1 MKKEALFIIL
11 IGLFLITGCTQ
22 QDKGETSGKIY
33 IGGDEGLEISFV
45 EGNPPKFVSDGNKE
59 SFDIALLV
67 KNVGEDD
74 IENGDIIATLQNIN
88 KDLFSLSS
96 LSIANN
102 FDLEGKSKDRD
113 RIIEGDQE
121 ELPFKDLRYTEELD
135 VDFDVDLRVDVC
147 YEYTTKASVDLCLKQ
162 QPTQR
167 RTRDA
172 CEVDNSNVNV
182 ENSGAPVKVANVVQ
196 FPRTNSIRFNFDIV
210 SKGELYEPGTF
221 TNSCSVDKEREN
233 KVKVRLNTPSRVG
246 ISCSKLEGGDEG
258 IVELF
263 NGKRTITCTI
273 DTSGLQTVAFKERLN
288 IFVDYVYKDSVSTSF
303 VVEAD

>member
-11 IGLFLITGCTQ
+11 IGLFLVTGCTQ
-22 QDKGETSGKIY
+22 QNEGDSTGNIY

-45 EGNPPKFVSDGNKE
+45 EGDPPIYVSDDGKE
-59 SFDIALLV
+59 SFDVALLV
-67 KNVGEDD
+67 KNVGEDN

-88 KDLFSLSS
+88 RDLFSLSS

-102 FDLEGKSKDRD
+102 FDLEAKYKDRD

-121 ELPFKDLRYTEELD
+121 ELPFEDLRYTEDLE

-147 YEYTTKASVDLCLKQ
+147 YEYTTKASADLCLKQ
-162 QPTQR
+162 NPTER

-172 CEVDNSNVNV
+172 CDVDNSAVNV
-182 ENSGAPVKVANVVQ
+182 ENSGAPLKITNVVQ
-196 FPRTNSIRFNFDIV
+196 FPRTNSIRFNFDV
-210 SKGELYEPGTF
+210 ETDGEIYQPGTF

-233 KVKVRLNTPSRVG
+233 KVEVRLTTPSRLE
-246 ISCSKLEGGDEG
+246 ISCSKLDDSDEG
-258 IVELF
+258 VVELF
-263 NGKRTITCTI
+263 EGKRTITCTI

-288 IFVDYVYKDSVSTSF
+288 IFVDYVYKDSISTSF
-303 VVEAD
+303 TVEAD